1 MYELV
6 YNLLIITALLILLKL
21 LYPSLGLVR
30 QDWKNRQKALAAT
43 TISVALI
50 ILWLVT
56 ETTLKALTYIE
67 CLSQDRCIH
76 KPQLMEFLQWIL
88 N

>member
-6 YNLLIITALLILLKL
+6 YNLLIIAALLILLKL

-30 QDWKNRQKALAAT
+30 QDWKNKQKALAAAT
-43 TISVALI
+43 VSIALI

-56 ETTLKALTYIE
+56 ETTLKALDYIE
-67 CLSQDRCIH
+67 CLSQDICVH
-76 KPQLMEFLQWIL
+76 EPQLTEFLQWIL